1 MRIISVIHGLW
12 GGGAERA
19 LCTLAGGW
27 AEAGH
32 EVTILTFE
40 HVGGPS
46 YALHPAVQVRCLG
59 LAKVSRHLPE
69 ALSQNYRRLRV
80 LRRAIRESDPAIV
93 VSFME
98 RTNVLTLLATRGLG
112 RAVVVSEQTDP
123 LLYDIGR
130 LWAWVRRVCYP
141 FADVLVCPTAR
152 TLARFQA
159 MTRVRGVVIPNPI
172 VIPSRAG
179 QTSEKNSERRTL
191 IAMGRLVHQKG
202 FDLLLEAFARIAL
215 RHPDWSLTIIGKG
228 PLQRKLQEQSAALDL
243 GARVHFVGELTDP
256 FPMLRAADLFVL
268 SSRFEGFGMA
278 LAEAMACGLPVVSFD
293 CPEGPRDIIHDGVD
307 GILVPTE
314 DINALATALGRL
326 MNDPR
331 ERARLG
337 TEAAT
342 LLTRFG
348 PEPVLS
354 IWQDMF
360 DGLIAARLARK
371 GAAET
376 TIKSSAAKP
385 DKPLGQRQ

>member
-1 MRIISVIHGLW
+1 
-12 GGGAERA
+12 
-19 LCTLAGGW
+19 
-27 AEAGH
+27 
-32 EVTILTFE
+32 
-40 HVGGPS
+40 
-46 YALHPAVQVRCLG
+46 
-59 LAKVSRHLPE
+59 
-69 ALSQNYRRLRV
+69 
-80 LRRAIRESDPAIV
+80 
-93 VSFME
+93 
-98 RTNVLTLLATRGLG
+98 
-112 RAVVVSEQTDP
+112 
-123 LLYDIGR
+123 
-130 LWAWVRRVCYP
+130 
-141 FADVLVCPTAR
+141 
-152 TLARFQA
+152 
-159 MTRVRGVVIPNPI
+159 
-172 VIPSRAG
+172 
-179 QTSEKNSERRTL
+179 
-191 IAMGRLVHQKG
+191 
-202 FDLLLEAFARIAL
+202 LEAFARIAL